1 VKEPPSLSDL
11 KIKLVAME
19 VVTPEAPMGAK
30 TVKTKPQGKLTLF
43 LNSFYGRELVD
54 KRFGNAGGLFCG
66 AVPNGPSLSTL
77 TS

>member
-11 KIKLVAME
+11 KNKLVAME

-43 LNSFYGRELVD
+43 LNSFYGREMAD
-54 KRFGNAGGLFCG
+54 KRFGNAGGATRAAYYVAPCRT
-66 AVPNGPSLSTL
+66 VPH
-77 TS
+77 